1 MRYTLQALRRSA
13 RDSSPVGSALARDG
27 GSRGRREE
35 VDVPIEL
42 DDISVGKVDFIE
54 RYDLW
59 TDEQKEAAGRVN
71 ELVKEGN
78 FRTVRV
84 SWPDQHGILRGKTLT
99 SNAFLHAMRNG
110 QDMQTAVLIMDTVN
124 RIIFPLFRSGGGFG
138 IPEMTGYPDMILVP
152 DPLSFRELP
161 WAPGTG
167 WCLSDAYFQNGKPVP
182 FSSRYVMR
190 QWLENLAEEGY
201 EYVSGLE
208 VEWYITKMEDKML
221 LPEQSGW
228 PPEPPK
234 VRAIAHGFQYL
245 TEMRQD
251 EIDDILSIL
260 EKQLGDLGLPLR
272 TMEDEWGPGQ
282 CEFTFHPRMGLES
295 ADNMVLF
302 RTAAKQICRR
312 NGYHASFMCRPNL
325 PNFFSSGWHLHESLR
340 TIETQENAFTNRAE
354 DGEWGTGEWLSE
366 VGKYFVGGLLEQ
378 ASAQCVFS
386 TPTINGYKRFRPD
399 SFAPDKITWALENRA
414 AYIRVVS
421 AGPGDEAAHIENR
434 AGEPAANPYLYMASQ
449 IIAGLHGI
457 HNKIDPGP
465 MDEEPYVVDKP
476 LLPRSLME
484 AMEALKQ
491 STVFREA
498 LGDPFMEFF
507 TAVKNSEI
515 ESYLASVTGDDG
527 VVQEDHLSTVTDWE
541 HTEYFEVY

>member
-1 MRYTLQALRRSA
+1 L
-13 RDSSPVGSALARDG
+13 GRDG
-27 GSRGRREE
+27 GVGDDGKE
-35 VDVPIEL
+35 VDMPIEL
-42 DDISVGKVDFIE
+42 DDMSVGKVDFIE
-54 RYDLW
+54 KYDLW
-59 TDEQKEAAGRVN
+59 TDEQKDAAERVN
-71 ELVKEGN
+71 QLVREGN

-152 DPLSFRELP
+152 DPLTFRELP

-190 QWLENLAEEGY
+190 QWLERLAEEGY

-208 VEWYITKMEDKML
+208 VEWYICKMEDKML

-234 VRAIAHGFQYL
+234 VTAVAHGFQYL

-251 EIDDILSIL
+251 EIDGILSIL
-260 EKQLGDLGLPLR
+260 ERQLTDLGLPLR

-282 CEFTFHPRMGLES
+282 CEFTFDPRKGLES

-325 PNFFSSGWHLHESLR
+325 ANFFSSGWHLHESLR
-340 TIETQENAFTNRAE
+340 TIETQENAFTNRTE
-354 DGEWGTGEWLSE
+354 DGGWGTGEWLSE
-366 VGKYFVGGLLEQ
+366 VGKHFVGGLLEQ
-378 ASAQCVFS
+378 AAAQCVFS
-386 TPTINGYKRFRPD
+386 TPTINGYKRFRPE

-465 MDEEPYVVDKP
+465 LDEEPYIVDKP
-476 LLPRSLME
+476 LLPRSLKD

-498 LGDPFMEFF
+498 LGEPFMDFI

-515 ESYLASVTGDDG
+515 EAYLASVTGDDG
-527 VVQEDHLSTVTDWE
+527 VVQEDHLTNVTDWE